1 MAAEGTGDPSPRPRC
16 PREQSSLRSD
26 GRGFG
31 IRGQR
36 DADPSPHFSL
46 TSLATPRFSLLL
58 SAKERLQLP
67 VFRHEAL
74 EPDQPASLSARR
86 RDRTRRM
93 RRRSCRCRRG
103 PSAWR
108 RVPAG
113 CAWFPSHAPCGVSAS
128 PACSPPVVRARRV
141 PTTSRADK
149 VHGRDTHP
157 PPPPGHTAPSQ
168 AVLAAARPPGT
179 VDGHQS
185 LQCGEAPGGGP
196 EVLPGLPPRSLL
208 CWGPFDVEPGAPVSS
223 SGGRRGQARRPGSVT
238 ADVLVT
244 PARRRGS
251 EQVPTL

>member
-74 EPDQPASLSARR
+74 EPDQPASLSALR

-149 VHGRDTHP
+149 VHGGDTHP
-157 PPPPGHTAPSQ
+157 PPAPRARGTVPGCSGCCASPGHCGRAPVAPVRRSSRRRAGGAPRAPSPE
-168 AVLAAARPPGT
+168 PP
-179 VDGHQS
+179 
-185 LQCGEAPGGGP
+185 
-196 EVLPGLPPRSLL
+196 LL
-208 CWGPFDVEPGAPVSS
+208 GAF
-223 SGGRRGQARRPGSVT
+223 
-238 ADVLVT
+238 
-244 PARRRGS
+244 
-251 EQVPTL
+251 

>member
-1 MAAEGTGDPSPRPRC
+1 MWQR
-16 PREQSSLRSD
+16 
-26 GRGFG
+26 
-31 IRGQR
+31 RGQVTLR
-36 DADPSPHFSL
+36 HVHAARGNRARCGAMGVALASGVNVMLTRLPISHLRHLRPHVSLYCFRPKSAHNFLFSATRRWSR
-46 TSLATPRFSLLL
+46 TSLLRC
-58 SAKERLQLP
+58 
-67 VFRHEAL
+67 
-74 EPDQPASLSARR
+74 QPRR

-141 PTTSRADK
+141 PTASRADE
-149 VHGRDTHP
+149 VHGGDT
-157 PPPPGHTAPSQ
+157 PPGHTAPSQ

>member
-46 TSLATPRFSLLL
+46 TSLATPRFSLSLL
-58 SAKERLQLP
+58 AKERAQLP

-149 VHGRDTHP
+149 VHGGDTHP
-157 PPPPGHTAPSQ
+157 PLPPPGTWHRPRLFWLLRVPRALWTGTSRSSAAKLQAEGRRCSRGSLPGASSAGGLLTWSRGHRSRAPVG
-168 AVLAAARPPGT
+168 AEDKPAARA
-179 VDGHQS
+179 
-185 LQCGEAPGGGP
+185 L
-196 EVLPGLPPRSLL
+196 
-208 CWGPFDVEPGAPVSS
+208 
-223 SGGRRGQARRPGSVT
+223 
-238 ADVLVT
+238 
-244 PARRRGS
+244 
-251 EQVPTL
+251 